1 MCIWL
6 LGVPFCQWI
15 LRESAI
21 RFRSS
26 GIPFHLG
33 VAVGPLAFRFIPEGI
48 AFAFVE
54 VVAILFVVQLREAL
68 CVVCD
73 SSFIVAEDSEKCVY
87 DPD

>member
-33 VAVGPLAFRFIPEGI
+33 VAVGPLAFRFISDSI
-48 AFAFVE
+48 AFADGFWE
-54 VVAILFVVQLREAL
+54 WHSFKGWSLRLQMHSGSRSLL
-68 CVVCD
+68 CN
-73 SSFIVAEDSEKCVY
+73 CVKRCGV
-87 DPD
+87 

>member
-15 LRESAI
+15 LTESAI

-33 VAVGPLAFRFIPEGI
+33 VAVGPLAFRFIPECI
-48 AFAFVE
+48 DCVCTWIVE
-54 VVAILFVVQLREAL
+54 VVVIFLCSALARSAVLF
-68 CVVCD
+68 D
-73 SSFIVAEDSEKCVY
+73 
-87 DPD
+87 

>member
-1 MCIWL
+1 MHWL

-15 LRESAI
+15 LTESAI

-48 AFAFVE
+48 AFAPG
-54 VVAILFVVQLREAL
+54 LWRW
-68 CVVCD
+68 
-73 SSFIVAEDSEKCVY
+73 
-87 DPD
+87 